1 MKRETVTNA
10 ILFQV
15 LWFASV
21 IGTGIYGLWP
31 LSLLAAGL
39 LLLSIIRMQN
49 WRADL
54 RLATWLV
61 PVGWL
66 LDTLWVQS
74 GIMIFDVRPF
84 APLWIALLWF
94 GVALSVNHSLSL
106 LRDYPLLGALGV
118 GVFAPFSYL
127 GGAKLGA
134 VVIPEMAPLIL
145 VGMAW
150 TLLFLFLLTRARR
163 DRTATARAA
172 GALQIS

>member
-10 ILFQV
+10 VLFQV
-15 LWFASV
+15 LWFAAV
-21 IGTGIYGLWP
+21 IGTGLYDLWP
-31 LSLLAAGL
+31 LAVLASGILLF
-39 LLLSIIRMQN
+39 SVIRMPN

-54 RLATWLV
+54 RLASWLV

-74 GIMIFDVRPF
+74 GIMVFDDRPY

-106 LRDYPLLGALGV
+106 LRDYPLAGALGV
-118 GVFAPFSYL
+118 GLFAPFSYL

-134 VVIPEMAPLIL
+134 VVIPETAPLVL

-150 TLLFLFLLTRARR
+150 ALLFLFLLTRARR
-163 DRTATARAA
+163 EQAATASA
-172 GALQIS
+172 GTLQIS